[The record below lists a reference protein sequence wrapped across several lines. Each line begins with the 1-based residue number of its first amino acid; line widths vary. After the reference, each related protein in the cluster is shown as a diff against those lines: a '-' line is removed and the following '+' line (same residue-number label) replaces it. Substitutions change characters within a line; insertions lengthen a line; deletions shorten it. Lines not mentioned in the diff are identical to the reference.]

1 MAFEAA
7 DRRPMSKR
15 GRPRTWTK
23 PYVTTTIRVDA
34 RKYAWLV
41 EISARDP
48 RLSPA
53 NILDKAIEQLMAKY
67 ESDRDPTPEEVS
79 AMLTEERLKREKS
92 NADLRRAAG
101 IRVEFEDS

>member
-34 RKYAWLV
+34 RKYAWLL
-41 EISARDP
+41 EFSALDP
-48 RLSPA
+48 RFSPA
-53 NILDKAIEQLMAKY
+53 KVLDKAIEQLMAKY